1 MDGGDAQQKKD
12 LQNKD
17 GRDET
22 DTETGNQ
29 TTGND
34 HTQTSNS
41 GL

>member
-1 MDGGDAQQKKD
+1 MRQPQD

-17 GRDET
+17 SRDET

-29 TTGND
+29 TTSNN